1 MSDFTHPG
9 SGSCPLDDWRVMA
22 IEGPDAASFLQGQ
35 LTQDVASLGP
45 NAARL
50 GGYCSPKG
58 RLMAT
63 GVLWRPAPERLLWA
77 VPAELL
83 PGLLKRL
90 QMFVM
95 RAKVRLS
102 ETELRLTGIADRAT
116 DLPVWG
122 CAATPD
128 GCLTRLPDAL
138 GRTRL
143 LQMGSAAGGND
154 LPRAAWDWLEL
165 HAGQP
170 WVHAATAEHFVP
182 QMLNWELLGG
192 VNFQKGC
199 YPGQEVVARSQYRG
213 TIKRRTHLFAAEQ
226 SADRAAPLLHS
237 DDPSQP
243 AGEVVACA
251 TWQGKTLLLAE
262 VKLAALETGQLHL
275 SDANGQPT
283 GSALRLLPLPY
294 AITAPQ

>member
-1 MSDFTHPG
+1 MSDHTHPG
-9 SGSCPLDDWRVMA
+9 SGSCTLDDWRVMA

-45 NAARL
+45 DAARL
-50 GGYCSPKG
+50 GGYCSAKG

-102 ETELRLTGIADRAT
+102 ETELRLTGIADQAT

-122 CAATPD
+122 STATPD
-128 GCLTRLPDAL
+128 GSLTRLPDAL

-143 LQMGSAAGGND
+143 LQIGTAASAND

-199 YPGQEVVARSQYRG
+199 YPGQEVVARSQFRG
-213 TIKRRTHLFAAEQ
+213 TLKRRAFVLHSAEPLTAGQEVFHSADAEQ
-226 SADRAAPLLHS
+226 ACGTVALAAP
-237 DDPSQP
+237 
-243 AGEVVACA
+243 A
-251 TWQGKTLLLAE
+251 
-262 VKLAALETGQLHL
+262 
-275 SDANGQPT
+275 PT
-283 GSALRLLPLPY
+283 GGWDALASLTIASTHNGSLHAGAASGPTLRLGTLPY
-294 AITAPQ
+294 ALLDDI